1 MAKGGLQPGWE
12 AARCFGFCTTGTGL
26 ALSCAQCSQLLAPA
40 LPCAPPRPAAP
51 PLAQITAIEV
61 FGREK
66 AFRPKV
72 AVARPAPKIL
82 ANVEKLRLLS
92 KLERAGLLSALEKNG
107 VTLSALEKSGALST
121 AESLGLISL
130 VADRWVGGG
139 GWPRELNV
147 PRSGAGR

>member
-1 MAKGGLQPGWE
+1 M
-12 AARCFGFCTTGTGL
+12 
-26 ALSCAQCSQLLAPA
+26 
-40 LPCAPPRPAAP
+40 
-51 PLAQITAIEV
+51 

-139 GWPRELNV
+139 GLLRAFDCATGRGGNGWGGWQERKERGS
-147 PRSGAGR
+147 RSGAREEARIWEEIPGQLLHAWPAWGKGQPTGFSAG